1 MRKTIRRLFRSNAL
15 FTIGII
21 ICMLWIL
28 AAIFAPWIAPYD
40 PIEQDL
46 TVRLKAPSGDHWF
59 GTDQFGQDIFSRVI
73 YGGRYSL
80 LAGLLTVVIA
90 GAIGTMYGAV
100 AGYIG
105 GSVDAVMMRISEMI
119 MSLSTVSWVLTSSTP
134 CLP

>member
-73 YGGRYSL
+73 YGGR
-80 LAGLLTVVIA
+80 
-90 GAIGTMYGAV
+90 
-100 AGYIG
+100 
-105 GSVDAVMMRISEMI
+105 
-119 MSLSTVSWVLTSSTP
+119 
-134 CLP
+134 

>member
-59 GTDQFGQDIFSRVI
+59 GTAEFGGLSNLQSLTAI
-73 YGGRYSL
+73 YL
-80 LAGLLTVVIA
+80 LWTKWFNISF
-90 GAIGTMYGAV
+90 
-100 AGYIG
+100 GY
-105 GSVDAVMMRISEMI
+105 RF
-119 MSLSTVSWVLTSSTP
+119 
-134 CLP
+134 